1 MEGNEEVP
9 VKKLDYLRYA
19 AVLLILE
26 QLLITTIK
34 SQNYTWISV
43 ISTVILLL
51 FMLGIKLFKSALK
64 TGLLFVL
71 ATAIT
76 AIIYYLKAGS
86 RFF

>member
-1 MEGNEEVP
+1 MEGNEDVP
-9 VKKLDYLRYA
+9 VRKLDYLRYV

-34 SQNYTWISV
+34 SRNYTWISV

-51 FMLGIKLFKSALK
+51 LLLGIKHLKSALK

-76 AIIYYLKAGS
+76 AIIYYLKTGS
-86 RFF
+86 